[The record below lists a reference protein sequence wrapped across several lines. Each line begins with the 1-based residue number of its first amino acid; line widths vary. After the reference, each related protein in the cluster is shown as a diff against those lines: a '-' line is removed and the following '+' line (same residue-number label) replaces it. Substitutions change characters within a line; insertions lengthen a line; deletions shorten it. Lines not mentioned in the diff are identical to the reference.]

1 MTAGRPL
8 KFKTVEELEKAIQAY
23 FDEVAKDFQ
32 KDSNGIIHQAP
43 LTITGLAL
51 ALDTTRQTLMD
62 YQERDEFTDTVKR
75 AKTVIENYAEKRL
88 FGNNATGAIFA
99 LKNFG
104 WKDKTEQDITSKGE
118 AIKDATT
125 ILLGKVPQKDLED
138 ALREAES
145 STKDT

>member
-1 MTAGRPL
+1 M
-8 KFKTVEELEKAIQAY
+8 
-23 FDEVAKDFQ
+23 AKDSY
-32 KDSNGIIHQAP
+32 KDGNGVVHQAP

-75 AKTVIENYAEKRL
+75 AKTVVENYAEKRL

-104 WKDKTEQDITSKGE
+104 WKDKFENENQTTVKTISATPLTDEEWETEHGE
-118 AIKDATT
+118 
-125 ILLGKVPQKDLED
+125 
-138 ALREAES
+138 
-145 STKDT
+145 